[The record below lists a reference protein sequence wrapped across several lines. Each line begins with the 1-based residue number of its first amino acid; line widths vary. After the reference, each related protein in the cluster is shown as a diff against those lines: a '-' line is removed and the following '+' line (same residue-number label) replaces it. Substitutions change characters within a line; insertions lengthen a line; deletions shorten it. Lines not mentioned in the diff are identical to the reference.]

1 MDRIDLFRIFLRV
14 VESGSFSRAADTL
27 NMPRSS
33 VSTAIQA
40 LESRVGAR
48 LLSRTTRT
56 VSTTAD
62 GRAFYDVCLRLVAD
76 VEEAEGLF
84 RRDKAAPRGVLRVD
98 MPGRIGRLIVAPALP
113 DFLERYPEIDIELG
127 VTDRPVNLVEDGI
140 DCVLRIGPLQD
151 SGLIGRKV
159 GELALINVASPAY
172 LARYGTPATPQ
183 DLPHHLAVGYASAFS
198 GRVEEWEWQEGGELR
213 TCTMAGHVT
222 VNNAEALIACC
233 LAGLGMIQV
242 PAYDVQQQLRAGEL
256 VEVLPEWRAEPM
268 PMTLLYQHRRHFS
281 HRLQVFADWL
291 CALLEPCLHE
301 AGEGRSA

>member
-14 VESGSFSRAADTL
+14 VDSGSFSRAADTL

-56 VSTTAD
+56 VTTTAD
-62 GRAFYDVCLRLVAD
+62 GRAFYDVCLRLVSD
-76 VEEAEGLF
+76 IEEAEGLF
-84 RRDKAAPRGVLRVD
+84 RRDKAAPRGILRVD

-159 GELALINVASPAY
+159 GELTLMNVASPSY
-172 LARYGTPATPQ
+172 LARYGVPATPH
-183 DLPHHLAVGYASAFS
+183 DLSQHLAVGYASAFS
-198 GRVEEWEWQEGGELR
+198 GRVEEWEWMENGRL
-213 TCTMAGHVT
+213 CTQAMAGRVT
-222 VNNAEALIACC
+222 VNSAEALIACC
-233 LAGLGMIQV
+233 LAGLGLIQV
-242 PAYDVQQQLRAGEL
+242 PAYDVQKHLQAGDL
-256 VEVLPEWRAEPM
+256 VEVLPDWQAEPM

-291 CALLEPCLHE
+291 CALLEPCLQQTRE
-301 AGEGRSA
+301 RKPA

>member
-14 VESGSFSRAADTL
+14 VETGSFSRAADTL

-48 LLSRTTRT
+48 LLSRTTRI

-76 VEEAEGLF
+76 VEEAESLF
-84 RRDKAAPRGVLRVD
+84 RRDKAAPRGILRVD

-113 DFLERYPEIDIELG
+113 EFLHRYPEIDIELG
-127 VTDRPVNLVEDGI
+127 VTDRPVNLAEDGI

-172 LARYGTPATPQ
+172 VAHYGLPSTPA
-183 DLPHHLAVGYASAFS
+183 DLPNHLAVRYASAFT
-198 GRVEEWEWQEGGELR
+198 GRMEDWEWVEGGQLH
-213 TCTMAGHVT
+213 TCTMGGRVT
-222 VNNAEALIACC
+222 VNSAEALIACC
-233 LAGLGMIQV
+233 LAGLGLIQV
-242 PAYDVQQQLRAGEL
+242 PAYDVQQHLKAGEL
-256 VEVLPEWRAEPM
+256 IEVLPNWRAEPM
-268 PMTLLYQHRRHFS
+268 PMTLLYQHRRYFS

-291 CALLEPCLHE
+291 CALLEPCLHD
-301 AGEGRSA
+301 GR

>member
-62 GRAFYDVCLRLVAD
+62 GRAFYDVCLRLVTD

-84 RRDKAAPRGVLRVD
+84 RQNKAAPRGILRVD
-98 MPGRIGRLIVAPALP
+98 MPGRIGRLIVVPALP
-113 DFLERYPEIDIELG
+113 AFLERYPEIDLQLG
-127 VTDRPVNLVEDGI
+127 VTDRPVNLIEDGI

-151 SGLIGRKV
+151 SGLISRKI
-159 GELALINVASPAY
+159 GELSLINVASPAY
-172 LARYGTPATPQ
+172 LMRYGTPRTPQ
-183 DLPHHLAVGYASAFS
+183 DLSHHLAVGYASALS
-198 GRVEEWEWQEGGELR
+198 GRIEEWEWLEDGKLR
-213 TCTMAGHVT
+213 TCVTARRVT
-222 VNNAEALIACC
+222 VNNAEALIASC
-233 LAGLGMIQV
+233 LAGLGLIQV
-242 PAYDVQQQLRAGEL
+242 PAYDVQQQLKTGEL
-256 VEVLPEWRAEPM
+256 VEVLPAWRAEPM

-291 CALLEPCLHE
+291 CALLEPCLHC
-301 AGEGRSA
+301 AGEG

>member
-1 MDRIDLFRIFLRV
+1 MDRVDLFRIFLRV
-14 VESGSFSRAADTL
+14 VETGSFSRAADTL
-27 NMPRSS
+27 NMPRST

-84 RRDKAAPRGVLRVD
+84 RQDKAAPRGVLRVD

-113 DFLERYPEIDIELG
+113 EFLQRYPDINIELG
-127 VTDRPVNLVEDGI
+127 VTDRPVNLAEDGI

-151 SGLIGRKV
+151 SGLIGRRV
-159 GELALINVASPAY
+159 GQLALVNVASPAY

-183 DLPHHLAVGYASAFS
+183 ELSRHLAVGYASAFS
-198 GRVEEWEWQEGGELR
+198 GRVDDWEWMEDGQLR
-213 TCTMAGHVT
+213 TCAMAARVT
-222 VNNAEALIACC
+222 VNSAEALIACC
-233 LAGLGMIQV
+233 LAGLGLIQV
-242 PAYDVQQQLRAGEL
+242 PAYDVQQHLRAGDL
-256 VEVLPEWRAEPM
+256 VEILPEWRAEPM

-281 HRLQVFADWL
+281 NRLQVFADWL
-291 CALLEPCLHE
+291 CALLAPCLHD
-301 AGEGRSA
+301 GM

>member
-14 VESGSFSRAADTL
+14 VDSGSFSRAADTL
-27 NMPRSS
+27 NMPRST

-56 VSTTAD
+56 VTTTAD
-62 GRAFYDVCLRLVAD
+62 GRAFYDVCLRLVSD

-84 RRDKAAPRGVLRVD
+84 RRDKAAPRGILRVD

-159 GELALINVASPAY
+159 GELTLMNVASPSY
-172 LARYGTPATPQ
+172 LARYGVPATPH
-183 DLPHHLAVGYASAFS
+183 DLSQHLAVGYASAFS
-198 GRVEEWEWQEGGELR
+198 GRVEEWEWMENGRL
-213 TCTMAGHVT
+213 CTQAMASRVT
-222 VNNAEALIACC
+222 VNSAEALIACC
-233 LAGLGMIQV
+233 LAGLGLIQV
-242 PAYDVQQQLRAGEL
+242 PAYDVQKHLQAGDL
-256 VEVLPEWRAEPM
+256 VEVLPDWQAEPM

-291 CALLEPCLHE
+291 CALLEPCLQKAR
-301 AGEGRSA
+301 AGKPA

>member
-14 VESGSFSRAADTL
+14 VDSGSFSRAADTL

-56 VSTTAD
+56 VTTTAD
-62 GRAFYDVCLRLVAD
+62 GRAFYDVCLRLVSD

-84 RRDKAAPRGVLRVD
+84 RRDKAAPRGILRVD

-159 GELALINVASPAY
+159 GELTLMNVASPSY
-172 LARYGTPATPQ
+172 LARYGVPATPH
-183 DLPHHLAVGYASAFS
+183 DLSRHLAVGYASAFS
-198 GRVEEWEWQEGGELR
+198 GRVEEWEWMENGRL
-213 TCTMAGHVT
+213 CTQAMAGRVT
-222 VNNAEALIACC
+222 VNSAEALIACC
-233 LAGLGMIQV
+233 LAGLGLIQV
-242 PAYDVQQQLRAGEL
+242 PAYDVQKHLQAGDL
-256 VEVLPEWRAEPM
+256 VEVLPDWQAEPM

-291 CALLEPCLHE
+291 CALLEPCLQQTR
-301 AGEGRSA
+301 AGKSA

>member
-14 VESGSFSRAADTL
+14 VDSGSFSRAADTL

-56 VSTTAD
+56 VTTTAD
-62 GRAFYDVCLRLVAD
+62 GRAFYDVCLRLVSD

-84 RRDKAAPRGVLRVD
+84 RRDKAAPRGILRVD

-159 GELALINVASPAY
+159 GELTLMNVASPSY
-172 LARYGTPATPQ
+172 LARYGVPATPH
-183 DLPHHLAVGYASAFS
+183 DLSQHLAVGYASAFS
-198 GRVEEWEWQEGGELR
+198 GRVEEWEWMENGWL
-213 TCTMAGHVT
+213 CTQAMAGRVT
-222 VNNAEALIACC
+222 VNSAEALIACC
-233 LAGLGMIQV
+233 LAGLGLIQV
-242 PAYDVQQQLRAGEL
+242 PAYDVQKHLQAGDL
-256 VEVLPEWRAEPM
+256 VEVLPDWQAEPM

-291 CALLEPCLHE
+291 CELLEPCLQQTRE
-301 AGEGRSA
+301 RKPA